1 MFMNEWH
8 LCPGDGRCDEDRR
21 HRRWGWS
28 LAEIKRTEGSH
39 SVKDHPRRRCPTTKP
54 FVHKRRVMLG
64 ASNHRV
70 ASTEN
75 AVQVSGGLPVAV
87 PVDPEV
93 YALGVGGHVVV
104 PGDTLA
110 VPPAGFNAFRVVN
123 QFQGTVVFGIA
134 GGVGSK
140 RQRFREYPERP
151 SQQQA
156 VGPSHIG

>member
-39 SVKDHPRRRCPTTKP
+39 SVKDHPRRRCPTTEP
-54 FVHKRRVMLG
+54 FVHKRGVMLG

-75 AVQVSGGLPVAV
+75 AGQVPGGLRVAV
-87 PVDPEV
+87 PAGPE
-93 YALGVGGHVVV
+93 ACARGGGGAVGV
-104 PGDTLA
+104 PGDT
-110 VPPAGFNAFRVVN
+110 PA
-123 QFQGTVVFGIA
+123 
-134 GGVGSK
+134 
-140 RQRFREYPERP
+140 
-151 SQQQA
+151 
-156 VGPSHIG
+156 